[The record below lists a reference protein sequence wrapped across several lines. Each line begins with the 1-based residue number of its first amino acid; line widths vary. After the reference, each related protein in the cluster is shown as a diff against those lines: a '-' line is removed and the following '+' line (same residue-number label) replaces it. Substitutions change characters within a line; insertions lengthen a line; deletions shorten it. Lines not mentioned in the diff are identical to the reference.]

1 MDFIDHIWS
10 LSLLILN
17 EKHSLPREWYN
28 TGPFPGSSEKVCEL
42 ELEGGFGI
50 TQVTGPFPGSSDK

>member
-28 TGPFPGSSEKVCEL
+28 TGPFPGSIGKVCEL
-42 ELEGGFGI
+42 ELEGGLL
-50 TQVTGPFPGSSDK
+50 